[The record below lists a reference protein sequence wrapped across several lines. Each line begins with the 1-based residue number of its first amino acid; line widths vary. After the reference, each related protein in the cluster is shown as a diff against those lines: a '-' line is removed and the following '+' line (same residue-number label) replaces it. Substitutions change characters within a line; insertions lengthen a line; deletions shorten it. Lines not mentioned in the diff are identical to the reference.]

1 MKDIHTDR
9 QTGVCVSVCVRVCVR
24 LCVCVCVYVCVC
36 VCAWRVCVCV
46 CVCVCVRVTVHAHV
60 ITRLILNEQ
69 YDLVRAC
76 IITPVCVFMQK
87 NTHRQKQITADA
99 EVKEFAARS

>member
-1 MKDIHTDR
+1 M
-9 QTGVCVSVCVRVCVR
+9 C
-24 LCVCVCVYVCVC
+24 LCVCVCVCVCVFVCVC
-36 VCAWRVCVCV
+36 MCVFVCVRGVYVCV

>member
-1 MKDIHTDR
+1 MCAC
-9 QTGVCVSVCVRVCVR
+9 VCAFVC
-24 LCVCVCVYVCVC
+24 LCVCVCVCLCVC
-36 VCAWRVCVCV
+36 VACMCVCV